1 MSVLISSKYRDRVQ
15 YQNPCS
21 FTMNASS
28 QSLQDNRNRI
38 TKNYPLYNFSF
49 CSNNKFPCTIVSIQD
64 SYLFL
69 DDSVFDLIGKTTLN
83 TQKLSFPSVEN
94 SFHIL
99 KGFFVEIDI
108 ADTIFY
114 REITAFDP
122 IDKKVTIKSPFPFV
136 MNQSSTISCF
146 LTNRSTSL
154 QITANGNFFQQN
166 DFLYNRNDIVLYNI
180 RTNEFRNV
188 TSRKE
193 NVLSIESPFSSYQ
206 VNDQFLVFYT
216 EILPKITSDFI
227 LQDNNKYF
235 SSQYGRIKLL
245 AEGKGYKNNQKVILK
260 PVGETYDS
268 NFSYHVYH
276 LKKVLSSGVLDPIEN
291 LVLETIGADQILSIN
306 TQYEVFVPNGNTAT
320 SLCILKISTLHSVFC
335 FEDTSNID
343 LENLE
348 KKYFMPLVL
357 TNQFVIKN
365 NDLYTQPNNS
375 ILNYDHYKLQNRNIT
390 EFENINGVF
399 EIQKAY
405 LLANGKYAI
414 KTRFINHD
422 EKLTLM
428 ESLPDLSVYQGVQRF
443 MVLGEIEDGETP
455 LFTNNLIKANINYSI
470 RLETVVVPNLKI
482 KNLDLKVYELPYLLL
497 NLKNKTQAS
506 NLNKNNIQSNNIE
519 VSKNKF
525 ILSIDKDSIDENI
538 DFLKLSCGSTC
549 QEISF
554 DPYDNME
561 IEISLPNGK
570 VLEFE
575 KEEHLLPI
583 VPNDKIEIVILLQI
597 LES

>member
-1 MSVLISSKYRDRVQ
+1 
-15 YQNPCS
+15 
-21 FTMNASS
+21 
-28 QSLQDNRNRI
+28 
-38 TKNYPLYNFSF
+38 
-49 CSNNKFPCTIVSIQD
+49 
-64 SYLFL
+64 
-69 DDSVFDLIGKTTLN
+69 
-83 TQKLSFPSVEN
+83 
-94 SFHIL
+94 
-99 KGFFVEIDI
+99 
-108 ADTIFY
+108 
-114 REITAFDP
+114 
-122 IDKKVTIKSPFPFV
+122 
-136 MNQSSTISCF
+136 
-146 LTNRSTSL
+146 
-154 QITANGNFFQQN
+154 
-166 DFLYNRNDIVLYNI
+166 
-180 RTNEFRNV
+180 
-188 TSRKE
+188 
-193 NVLSIESPFSSYQ
+193 
-206 VNDQFLVFYT
+206 
-216 EILPKITSDFI
+216 
-227 LQDNNKYF
+227 
-235 SSQYGRIKLL
+235 
-245 AEGKGYKNNQKVILK
+245 
-260 PVGETYDS
+260 
-268 NFSYHVYH
+268 
-276 LKKVLSSGVLDPIEN
+276 
-291 LVLETIGADQILSIN
+291 
-306 TQYEVFVPNGNTAT
+306 
-320 SLCILKISTLHSVFC
+320 
-335 FEDTSNID
+335 
-343 LENLE
+343 
-348 KKYFMPLVL
+348 MPLVL

-422 EKLTLM
+422 EKLTIM